1 MSITKESLRANIN
14 EIKEDIK
21 KYSPY
26 PEKVKF
32 IAVTKYVDIEV
43 ITQLLEAGANVF
55 GENKAQLLKKKYE
68 YFSINNEN
76 IKWHFIGNLQKNK
89 VKYIA
94 NFISLIHSVNKLSLA
109 KEIDKK
115 AKENNR
121 KIDVLLEINI
131 SGEESK
137 EGYKYEDLL
146 IDIPELLKLEN
157 INIIGLMTMAPFTDN
172 TTIIRNVFS
181 RLKTI
186 KDDLNKTYFNG
197 KLQELSM
204 GMTNDYKIALEEGA
218 TIIRVGR
225 KIYN

>member
-1 MSITKESLRANIN
+1 MSITKESLKVNID
-14 EIKEDIK
+14 EIREDIK
-21 KYSPY
+21 KYSPC
-26 PEKVKF
+26 PEKVEF
-32 IAVTKYVDIEV
+32 IAVTKYVDTEV
-43 ITQLLEAGANVF
+43 MTKLLQAGANVF
-55 GENKAQLLKKKYE
+55 GENKAQLIKEKYE
-68 YFSINNEN
+68 YFSKDNEN

-94 NFISLIHSVNKLSLA
+94 SFISLIHSVNKLSLA
-109 KEIDKK
+109 KEIDKR

-131 SGEESK
+131 AGEESK

-157 INIIGLMTMAPFTDN
+157 INIVGLMTMAPFTDD
-172 TTIIRNVFS
+172 TIIIRDVFS
-181 RLKTI
+181 KLRTI
-186 KDDLNKTYFNG
+186 KDDLNKTYFDG